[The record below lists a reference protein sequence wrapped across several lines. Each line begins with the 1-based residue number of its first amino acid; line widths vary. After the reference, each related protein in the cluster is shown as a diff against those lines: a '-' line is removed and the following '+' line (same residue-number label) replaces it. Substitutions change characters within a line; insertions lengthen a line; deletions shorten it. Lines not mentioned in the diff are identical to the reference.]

1 MAGGT
6 PANPATPA
14 LSFCLVQ
21 ARLDDAVDQARRQRN
36 QRREQPQPPPE
47 RAGLSADHLVTAEP
61 AVTVEWPSH
70 ASTVPALMQLE
81 AAVAAASI
89 LRVIHSVIHHHH
101 HGRLITPRTEAGR
114 NQRQGR

>member
-6 PANPATPA
+6 PANPAMPA
-14 LSFCLVQ
+14 LSFCWVQ
-21 ARLDDAVDQARRQRN
+21 ARLDDAVDQARRHRDQG
-36 QRREQPQPPPE
+36 REQPQPPPE
-47 RAGLSADHLVTAEP
+47 RAGLTADHLVAAEP

-70 ASTVPALMQLE
+70 AATVPALMQLE

-89 LRVIHSVIHHHH
+89 LRVIDHHH